1 MFAGAVPWL
10 PSLRGTA
17 LVSAM
22 LVGAYGTDA
31 GLAATA
37 LLLMA
42 YAAAAGLQ
50 IAAGSAWRWVGGAR
64 RRASDVGSLLDDGKM
79 KTFQRATLQ
88 IFDMPHHPR
97 RLRQA
102 VRRWREWRRLTSR
115 DAHSRE
121 DGEKTS
127 RADAAGDGARAPR
140 DRRGVSGPGARDTPE
155 RLGSGYLGAYGAAH
169 SARDDPGYL
178 GFTHEGERFTDDRA
192 FADPPNARP
201 SDGFAAARAAL
212 ASCDVCRSLAP
223 ELIAKLAT
231 EHMREVHI
239 AAGEDVFRGR
249 VRDDELAVL
258 VSGAVAVGEFA
269 GASDASSRRGL
280 ADEAEAFSLFEGG
293 GATVVRDRGVA
304 LNSLLDVLE
313 GSEHAHV
320 AVRAAGVAG
329 AGMEKSGDP
338 E

>member
-1 MFAGAVPWL
+1 
-10 PSLRGTA
+10 
-17 LVSAM
+17 M

-231 EHMREVHI
+231 EHMREVR
-239 AAGEDVFRGR
+239 AAVDATFEPVALAMPRQVDS
-249 VRDDELAVL
+249 DDLAVAL
-258 VSGAVAVGEFA
+258 GQKRPQARKRVGIVRLPMHRENFLFVVGAPLQSRDLRRA
-269 GASDASSRRGL
+269 DADR
-280 ADEAEAFSLFEGG
+280 SLG
-293 GATVVRDRGVA
+293 
-304 LNSLLDVLE
+304 
-313 GSEHAHV
+313 H
-320 AVRAAGVAG
+320 
-329 AGMEKSGDP
+329 
-338 E
+338 